1 MSFMTAQMIQSRE
14 LVAVFG
20 SRQEANQA
28 KQTVQ
33 ASGLNDQQV
42 FIDDQ
47 ILSGIQ
53 VAAQGT
59 TTGAQAGLWMG
70 LFLGGIVG
78 LIVAIVGSF
87 WLTGDYPDST
97 TSRLVVVAS
106 AIGGGVFGAIFAR
119 GLRASQPAD
128 QKIKGNVP
136 RQFRLM
142 VSGSQDDIRRAQ
154 QALGQPPVTR

>member
-1 MSFMTAQMIQSRE
+1 MTAQMMQTRE
-14 LVAVFG
+14 VVAVFG

-42 FIDDQ
+42 SIDDQ
-47 ILSGIQ
+47 VLSGIQ
-53 VAAQGT
+53 IAAQGT

-78 LIVAIVGSF
+78 LIATIIGSF
-87 WLTGDYPDST
+87 WLTGAYPDSS
-97 TSRLVVVAS
+97 TSRLLVVGG
-106 AIGGGVFGAIFAR
+106 AITGGVFGAISAK
-119 GLRASQPAD
+119 GLRASQPAA
-128 QKIKGNVP
+128 QKMKSSEP

-142 VSGSQDDIRRAQ
+142 VAGSQDDIRRAQ